1 MHQCLSAS
9 SRPWVIHTSLGAS
22 SVIVSDHA
30 DWDELTRTIEELAPR
45 EVWITHGREEALKHW
60 CMTRQ
65 IKARE
70 LNLVGYEDED
80 D

>member
-1 MHQCLSAS
+1 
-9 SRPWVIHTSLGAS
+9 VI
-22 SVIVSDHA
+22 SDHA
-30 DWDELTRTIEELAPR
+30 DWDELICTIQEAAPK
-45 EVWITHGREEALKHW
+45 EVWIPHGREDALKHW

>member
-1 MHQCLSAS
+1 M
-9 SRPWVIHTSLGAS
+9 
-22 SVIVSDHA
+22 
-30 DWDELTRTIEELAPR
+30 
-45 EVWITHGREEALKHW
+45 HW
-60 CMTRQ
+60 CGLHQ

>member
-1 MHQCLSAS
+1 MA
-9 SRPWVIHTSLGAS
+9 RLGS
-22 SVIVSDHA
+22 
-30 DWDELTRTIEELAPR
+30 
-45 EVWITHGREEALKHW
+45 WIQSHPEGIYVQPAGAWIGPSH
-60 CMTRQ
+60 Q

>member
-1 MHQCLSAS
+1 LM
-9 SRPWVIHTSLGAS
+9 
-22 SVIVSDHA
+22 
-30 DWDELTRTIEELAPR
+30 
-45 EVWITHGREEALKHW
+45 HW

>member
-1 MHQCLSAS
+1 VYDKIVQSA
-9 SRPWVIHTSLGAS
+9 R
-22 SVIVSDHA
+22 
-30 DWDELTRTIEELAPR
+30 
-45 EVWITHGREEALKHW
+45 ITHGREDALMHW
-60 CMTRQ
+60 CQLHQ